1 MVAITSSGIGSGLDI
16 EGLISKL
23 MTAEGKPEADRLNS
37 TEARLQ
43 AQLSALG
50 TFQGAVAAFRSTVG
64 GLANASR
71 FQGTTVNSSD
81 TKVLAA
87 SAAGTAAPGTYHVE
101 VASLAAAHS
110 LASGAFATTTDAIAA
125 GGAGVGTLTFRFG
138 TTTYNAESDSYGGF
152 VANPAQAVRTV
163 TIDASN
169 NSLKGIRDAV
179 NKAGIGV
186 NATIVNDGSGNRLVF
201 SAAATGAANSLEV
214 SVAESGGSAAD
225 NTDATGLSRLAFNS
239 GATNLTQ
246 TRAAQDAS
254 LTLDGL
260 PVTSPGNHLDGV
272 VEGLGIDLV
281 AVGSAT
287 IGVTQDNSGASKAV
301 DNFIGAYNNLIDTV
315 QALTK
320 YDPATRK
327 ASVFTGD
334 SLVTGAASRLHALAT
349 QVVPGLAGAY
359 DSLAAIG
366 IKTDP
371 ATGKLVKDAVHF
383 NAALNAGADTI
394 GRLFAMTGSS
404 SDPLVRYTGGG
415 DATVAGDYPV
425 TVTQMATQGR
435 LEGSAVSGPFTIT
448 AGVNDSFTLQVDGV
462 GTDTITLSPGTYSGA
477 DLATAVQTRINGDAR
492 LGANSAGIGV
502 SVAFAGDHFTITS
515 NRYGSASQVAAQSGT
530 AAALLGLAGGTA
542 TAGVDIAGT
551 IGGAPAVGSGRSL
564 KGTGAADGL
573 TIDVQGGAVG
583 ARGTIAFSRGI
594 ADRLDDFMDS
604 LLGPRDAIAT
614 RVQGIQSRISDVG
627 DQRSRLNDRL
637 QQIQDRYRAQFTAL
651 DSLVSKLQNTG
662 NFLTQQLASLP
673 GSKSG

>member
-23 MTAEGKPEADRLNS
+23 MTAEGKPETDRLNS

-64 GLANASR
+64 SLTSAST
-71 FQGTTVNSSD
+71 FQSAAATSSD
-81 TKVLAA
+81 TTVLAA
-87 SAAGTAAPGTYHVE
+87 TATGTAAPGTYHVQ

-110 LASGAFATTTDAIAA
+110 LASATFASKTDPIAA
-125 GGAGVGTLTFRFG
+125 GSAGVGTLTFRFG
-138 TTTYNAESDSYGGF
+138 TTTYDAATDTYGGF
-152 VANPAQAVRTV
+152 AVNPSQAVHTV

-169 NSLKGIRDAV
+169 NSLQGIRDAV
-179 NKAGIGV
+179 NNAGIGV
-186 NATIVNDGSGNRLVF
+186 NAAIVNDGTGYRLVF
-201 SAAATGAANSLEV
+201 TSGATGAANSLEV

-239 GATNLTQ
+239 SATNLTQ

-260 PVTSPGNHLDGV
+260 AISSPGNHLDGV
-272 VEGLGIDLV
+272 VDGLGIDLV

-315 QALTK
+315 QALTN

-334 SLVTGAASRLHALAT
+334 SMVTGAASRLHALAT
-349 QVVPGLAGAY
+349 QAVPDVGGAY
-359 DSLAAIG
+359 DALAAIG

-371 ATGKLVKDAVHF
+371 ATGKLVKDAVRF
-383 NAALNAGADTI
+383 NAALNTGADTI

-404 SDPLVRYTGGG
+404 SDPLVSYTGGG
-415 DATVAGDYPV
+415 SATVAGDYPV
-425 TVTQMATQGR
+425 TVTRMATQGR
-435 LEGSAVSGPFTIT
+435 LDGSAVSGPFTIT

-462 GTDTITLSPGTYSGA
+462 GTDTITLSPGSYSGA
-477 DLATAVQTRINGDAR
+477 DLATAVQTRVNGDAR
-492 LGANSAGIGV
+492 LSANSAGIGV
-502 SVAFAGDHFTITS
+502 SVAFAGNHFTITS
-515 NRYGSASQVAAQSGT
+515 NRYGSASQVAAATGT
-530 AAALLGLAGGTA
+530 AATLLGLSGATA
-542 TAGVDIAGT
+542 TAGEDVAGT

-564 KGTGAADGL
+564 TGTGAADGL
-573 TIDVQGGAVG
+573 AIEVQGGAVG
-583 ARGTIAFSRGI
+583 ARGTIVFSRGI
-594 ADRLDDFMDS
+594 ADRLDSFMDS
-604 LLGPRDAIAT
+604 LLGPVDAIAT
-614 RVQGIQSRISDVG
+614 RVQGIQSRISAVE
-627 DQRSRLNDRL
+627 DQRARLNDRL

-673 GSKSG
+673 GSKTG